1 MKLGGSVSDEQQQL
15 PSREIV
21 RNCGQLLG
29 RLDDLLPVFTSRST
43 ARPTVTCV
51 RGKRMALQEHFAF
64 PRLQSVP

>member
-29 RLDDLLPVFTSRST
+29 RLDDLLPCLYIAQYGASDSDLRERETDGFTR
-43 ARPTVTCV
+43 
-51 RGKRMALQEHFAF
+51 AL
-64 PRLQSVP
+64 RLS